1 MESTTRDGRFV
12 GLNDLA
18 EELGVQPATIRRW
31 FKEAGVP
38 SYRLG
43 GLIRFRRDDVDRF
56 IEQSQEIDHVER
68 DDLDEEDEDEEDE
81 EDLDDEDEEADDEDE
96 DDYAL

>member
-1 MESTTRDGRFV
+1 MENTREGRYV

-38 SYRLG
+38 SFRLG

-56 IEQSQEIDHVER
+56 IEQSQETGY
-68 DDLDEEDEDEEDE
+68 EED
-81 EDLDDEDEEADDEDE
+81 DLDDEDLDDDEEEEGDN
-96 DDYAL
+96 YAL